1 MELFAIIATI
11 EIVLLILM
19 TLNATIMIDMEEVK
33 AQAEELGMT
42 VEEWF
47 REFIGVI
54 DESDCL

>member
-19 TLNATIMIDMEEVK
+19 ILNATIMIDMEEVK

-42 VEEWF
+42 IEEWF

>member
-1 MELFAIIATI
+1 MELFAIIAMI

-19 TLNATIMIDMEEVK
+19 TLNVTIMIDMEEIK

-47 REFIGVI
+47 REFIGVVDI
-54 DESDCL
+54 NDCL

>member
-33 AQAEELGMT
+33 TQAEELGMT
-42 VEEWF
+42 IEEWF

>member
-1 MELFAIIATI
+1 MELFAIIAMI

-42 VEEWF
+42 IEEWF

>member
-1 MELFAIIATI
+1 MELFAIIVMI

-19 TLNATIMIDMEEVK
+19 TPNVTIMIDMEEVK
-33 AQAEELGMT
+33 AQAKELGMT

-54 DESDCL
+54 DINDCL

>member
-11 EIVLLILM
+11 EIVLSILM

>member
-1 MELFAIIATI
+1 MELFAIIAMI

>member
-1 MELFAIIATI
+1 MGLFAIIATI

-19 TLNATIMIDMEEVK
+19 TLNATIMIDMEEIK

-47 REFIGVI
+47 REFIGVVDI
-54 DESDCL
+54 NDCL

>member
-1 MELFAIIATI
+1 MELFAIIAMI
-11 EIVLLILM
+11 EIVLSILM

-47 REFIGVI
+47 REFIGVVDI
-54 DESDCL
+54 NDCL

>member
-1 MELFAIIATI
+1 MELFAIIAMI

-19 TLNATIMIDMEEVK
+19 TLNATIMIDMEEIK

-47 REFIGVI
+47 REFIGVVDI
-54 DESDCL
+54 NDCL

>member
-1 MELFAIIATI
+1 MELFAIIVMI

-19 TLNATIMIDMEEVK
+19 IRNVTIMIDMEEVK

-54 DESDCL
+54 DINDCL

>member
-1 MELFAIIATI
+1 MDMD
-11 EIVLLILM
+11 EI
-19 TLNATIMIDMEEVK
+19 K

-54 DESDCL
+54 DVNDCL

>member
-1 MELFAIIATI
+1 
-11 EIVLLILM
+11 M

-33 AQAEELGMT
+33 TQAEELGMT

>member
-1 MELFAIIATI
+1 MELFAIIAMI
-11 EIVLLILM
+11 EIVLSILM